1 MRAIHLSD
9 LNLAARTLMVAHS
22 CERLKFLFSL
32 FENTNAADKYRKHT
46 GLAHP
51 QFGNGSLG
59 AACQN
64 YPKAPMPDRCQPQYL
79 DCLRVVIEGLLTSET
94 DDVL

>member
-1 MRAIHLSD
+1 M
-9 LNLAARTLMVAHS
+9 AAHR
-22 CERLKFLFSL
+22 CDRLKLMISL
-32 FENTNAADKYRKHT
+32 VENAHIADKYRKYT

-51 QFGNGSLG
+51 QFGNGTLG

-79 DCLRVVIEGLLTSET
+79 DCLKVVVEGLLTHKT
-94 DDVL
+94 DDDL

>member
-9 LNLAARTLMVAHS
+9 LNLAARTLMLARSHD
-22 CERLKFLFSL
+22 RLKTLFSL
-32 FENTNAADKYRKHT
+32 IENAYIADQYRKHT

-59 AACQN
+59 AACQG
-64 YPKAPMPDRCQPQYL
+64 YVKAQMPDRCHPQYL
-79 DCLRVVIEGLLTSET
+79 DCLRIVIEGLLARKS
-94 DDVL
+94 DDDL